1 VVREKSM
8 APLSKK
14 NCLPTLIALLLCLA
28 VACVPVRF
36 SQNQLSSPQPPATAI
51 PQATSTAALPEGPYA
66 TRQAGIQA
74 TIEARATASPFSTA
88 LPATA
93 VQGQPASAQEQRDGL
108 VLEVRLPKDSYLA
121 GEGGLAQV
129 EIRNKGPE
137 TIFIAGN
144 GSDLA
149 SLELL
154 DERGRQPD
162 VWPFSFTR
170 NSPGPAYLQKL
181 APGDVLAKT
190 LQFQVP
196 PLEQHPLSPL
206 YFWAET
212 RFSRPEPDN
221 PEGPD
226 NIWLRLEAGPIKL
239 NITPPDSSDYLN
251 VDWKVDRQGWR
262 LSVKS
267 PKGQIP
273 SDQFWGEIGAAS
285 SNSVC
290 WGPLRGERPT
300 PGEWAGSWQECS
312 LAERSQ
318 IIARGWIATYG
329 YVTQEFSSTLPGKD
343 NVRQM
348 LGLSGQEP
356 KRDDY
361 SSINDAQA
369 TVGFPI
375 FALAPLLS
383 DSTLGNVHTEKCCG
397 KDTTETSVEQQ
408 VKLPAEHWMAL
419 TERVAPGYANA
430 GWGVARYD
438 QEAIPVD
445 IHGQA
450 GYAIQRF
457 GWWYLDWKIRDI
469 AFELRAPIAE
479 FSLTELLTLARQLGE
494 Q

>member
-1 VVREKSM
+1 M
-8 APLSKK
+8 
-14 NCLPTLIALLLCLA
+14 
-28 VACVPVRF
+28 
-36 SQNQLSSPQPPATAI
+36 
-51 PQATSTAALPEGPYA
+51 
-66 TRQAGIQA
+66 
-74 TIEARATASPFSTA
+74 TA
-88 LPATA
+88 LSWKFGC
-93 VQGQPASAQEQRDGL
+93 Q
-108 VLEVRLPKDSYLA
+108 KISYLA
-121 GEGGLAQV
+121 GEGGLAEV
-129 EIRNKGPE
+129 EIRNEGPE

-154 DERGRQPD
+154 DERDRQPD

-221 PEGPD
+221 LEGPD

-239 NITPPDSSDYLN
+239 NIIPPDSSDILN

-290 WGPLRGERPT
+290 WGSLRGERPT

-312 LAERSQ
+312 LAEGSQ
-318 IIARGWIATYG
+318 IIARGWIATHG
-329 YVTQEFSSTLPGKD
+329 YVTQEFSSTLPGKG

-348 LGLSGQEP
+348 LGLSASEP
-356 KRDDY
+356 KREDY
-361 SSINDAQA
+361 SSIKDARA
-369 TVGFPI
+369 AVDFPI

-397 KDTTETSVEQQ
+397 KDMTETSVEQQ
-408 VKLPAEHWMAL
+408 VLLPSGAWMVL
-419 TERVAPGYANA
+419 TQMVSSTSYTGA
-430 GWGVARYD
+430 GWGLARYD
-438 QEAIPVD
+438 QEAVPVD

-457 GWWYLDWKIRDI
+457 GWWYLDWKIGETG
-469 AFELRAPIAE
+469 FELRAAGASH
-479 FSLTELLTLARQLGE
+479 SLEDLLKVARRVGG
-494 Q
+494 